1 VTEAAVA
8 SATRELAVAAADGRA
23 IGIEAR
29 LGRAMAIDV
38 ESLYRRYGDLVL
50 GRCRTLLGS
59 DVDAQE
65 ACQEIFLR
73 VHRYSATF
81 RGDASPSTFL
91 FRVTTNHCLN
101 VLRTRRRRPEDAEED
116 LSFVADVMKDR
127 AESRELLDRVLAGQ
141 DEKTTQC
148 IVYHMLDGMT
158 HEETGQLVGL
168 SGAAV
173 RKRLAKFKREIAG
186 RAHGLLVGGKDG
198 P

>member
-1 VTEAAVA
+1 MVA
-8 SATRELAVAAADGRA
+8 TLARDLAIPAADGRT

-38 ESLYRRYGDLVL
+38 ESLYRKYGDLVL

-59 DVDAQE
+59 DADAQE

-73 VHRYSATF
+73 VHRYSASF

-116 LSFVADVMKDR
+116 LSFVADVMRDK
-127 AESRELLDRVLAGQ
+127 AEARELLDRILVGQ
-141 DEKTTQC
+141 DEKTMQC
-148 IVYHMLDGMT
+148 IVYHLLDGMT
-158 HEETGQLVGL
+158 HEETGKLVGL

-173 RKRLAKFKREIAG
+173 RKRLAKFRREVAG
-186 RAHGLLVGGKDG
+186 RAPGLLVGAEDE

>member
-1 VTEAAVA
+1 M
-8 SATRELAVAAADGRA
+8 G
-23 IGIEAR
+23 
-29 LGRAMAIDV
+29 IDV

-59 DVDAQE
+59 DADAQE

-73 VHRYSATF
+73 VHRYSASF

-101 VLRTRRRRPEDAEED
+101 VLRTRRRRPEDSEDD

-127 AESRELLDRVLAGQ
+127 AEARELLDRVLAGQ
-141 DEKTTQC
+141 DEKTMQC
-148 IVYHMLDGMT
+148 IVYHLLDGMT
-158 HEETGQLVGL
+158 HEETGKLVGL

-173 RKRLAKFKREIAG
+173 RKRLAKFRREVAA
-186 RAHGLLVGGKDG
+186 RTPSLFVGVEEE

>member
-1 VTEAAVA
+1 MA
-8 SATRELAVAAADGRA
+8 SLARELAIPAAESRT

-59 DVDAQE
+59 DADAQE

-73 VHRYSATF
+73 VHRYSASF

-116 LSFVADVMKDR
+116 LSFVPDVMRDR

-141 DEKTTQC
+141 DEKTMQC
-148 IVYHMLDGMT
+148 IVYHLLDGMT
-158 HEETGQLVGL
+158 HEETGKLVGL

-173 RKRLAKFKREIAG
+173 RKRLAKFRREVAG
-186 RAHGLLVGGKDG
+186 KAPSLLLARAEDE

>member
-1 VTEAAVA
+1 MVA
-8 SATRELAVAAADGRA
+8 SLARDLAIPAAESRT

-59 DVDAQE
+59 DADAQE

-73 VHRYSATF
+73 VHRYSASF

-116 LSFVADVMKDR
+116 LSFVADVMRDR
-127 AESRELLDRVLAGQ
+127 AEARELLDRVLAGQ
-141 DEKTTQC
+141 DPKTMQC
-148 IVYHMLDGMT
+148 IVYHLLDGMT
-158 HEETGQLVGL
+158 HEETGKLVGL

-173 RKRLAKFKREIAG
+173 RKRLAKFRREVAG
-186 RAHGLLVGGKDG
+186 KAPGLLVGAEDE

>member
-1 VTEAAVA
+1 MA
-8 SATRELAVAAADGRA
+8 SAARDLAIPAAKSRT

-50 GRCRTLLGS
+50 GRCRTLLGN
-59 DVDAQE
+59 DADAQE

-73 VHRYSATF
+73 VHRYSASF

-101 VLRTRRRRPEDAEED
+101 VLRTRRRRPEDSEDD
-116 LSFVADVMKDR
+116 LSFVADVVKDR

-141 DEKTTQC
+141 DEKTMQC
-148 IVYHMLDGMT
+148 IVYHLLDGMT
-158 HEETGQLVGL
+158 HDETGKLVGL

-173 RKRLAKFKREIAG
+173 RKRLAKFRREVAG
-186 RAHGLLVGGKDG
+186 RASTLLVGVEDEK
-198 P
+198 

>member
-1 VTEAAVA
+1 MASLARDLAIPAAE
-8 SATRELAVAAADGRA
+8 SRA

-59 DVDAQE
+59 DADAQE

-73 VHRYSATF
+73 VHRYSASF

-101 VLRTRRRRPEDAEED
+101 VLRTRRRRPEDSEDD
-116 LSFVADVMKDR
+116 LSFVADVVKDR
-127 AESRELLDRVLAGQ
+127 AEARELLDRVLAGQ
-141 DEKTTQC
+141 DEKTMQC
-148 IVYHMLDGMT
+148 IVYHLLDGMT
-158 HEETGQLVGL
+158 HDETGKLVGL

-173 RKRLAKFKREIAG
+173 RKRLAKFRREVAG
-186 RAHGLLVGGKDG
+186 RAPSLFVGVEEEK
-198 P
+198 

>member
-1 VTEAAVA
+1 MEAMVA
-8 SATRELAVAAADGRA
+8 SLARDLAIAAAESRT

-59 DVDAQE
+59 DADAQE

-73 VHRYSATF
+73 VHRYSASF

-116 LSFVADVMKDR
+116 LSFVADVMRDPTE
-127 AESRELLDRVLAGQ
+127 ARELLDRVLAGQ
-141 DEKTTQC
+141 DEKTMQC
-148 IVYHMLDGMT
+148 IVYHLLDGMT
-158 HEETGQLVGL
+158 HEETGKLVGL

-173 RKRLAKFKREIAG
+173 RKRLAKFRREVAG
-186 RAHGLLVGGKDG
+186 RAPSLLVGLKDE